1 MSRALWTTAFVVA
14 SALASAVAG
23 AEPASRVYLNG
34 VPAPVYFNDGD
45 SFRVLAGEYAGTK
58 ARLAGF
64 NTLESYGSVHRWGDW
79 DAKELYHLAKLAT
92 LNAQRG
98 VWRCTS
104 DLARDTYGRIL
115 WYCPDLAMDQV
126 RRGLAHVL
134 SIDATPGDPRYL
146 AAQRDAIAHR
156 RGIWAHGV
164 PAFIMTSLH
173 SADEGGSRD
182 GVAYNRVVSTL
193 DGHSASW
200 RHRDIYSTCDWVCR
214 SERRV
219 DAQRV
224 IRVAA
229 TLRAELAEV
238 LAPIDDRR
246 LVQAVRDFAHLGYFV
261 PLEDEALNE
270 ALRGALE
277 TRAAAGALGPLE
289 ETPGSCVL
297 HVPFETRFGGARAGC
312 LK

>member
-1 MSRALWTTAFVVA
+1 MSRAPWTTVCVVA
-14 SALASAVAG
+14 SALASATAD

-45 SFRVLAGEYAGTK
+45 SFRVLAGEHIGTK

-104 DLARDTYGRIL
+104 DLSRDTYGRIL
-115 WYCPDLAMDQV
+115 WHCPDLAIDQV

-164 PAFIMTSLH
+164 PAYVMTSLH
-173 SADEGGSRD
+173 SADESGSRD

-200 RHRDIYSTCDWVCR
+200 RHRDLYRTCDWVCR

-219 DAQRV
+219 DPQRV

-229 TLRAELAEV
+229 TLRSELAEV
-238 LAPIDDRR
+238 LAPIADRR
-246 LVQAVRDFAHLGYFV
+246 LVQAVRDFGHLGYFV
-261 PLEDEALNE
+261 PLEDEAVNE

-277 TRAAAGALGPLE
+277 AKAAAGALGPLE